1 MPVKVMRL
9 EGERFE
15 LALEDSL
22 FPKALKSIPHPP
34 ARLYGVGRP
43 GALAEGLAVVG
54 ARRATPYGR
63 GCAKRFAAA
72 AAERGVAIISGG
84 ARGCDAVAHE
94 AALAAGAPTVAF
106 LGGGCNQL
114 YPAENAGLFQR
125 IVAAGGAV
133 VSEHEWDFPPQPHTF
148 RARNRLI
155 AGLSRATLIVE
166 AGLPSGTFST
176 ADEALLAGREVWV
189 VPGAITSAASKGAN
203 RLLYQGALPIVDD
216 EAFADALFSTF
227 GCLKEQRA
235 EAADDRGKASQ
246 PYRGEEALLAAL
258 QAEPLGMEALRQ
270 LAEDRCSGWRHV
282 HLAHDLARRGPARR
296 AHRPVPRRA
305 LRPASGPA
313 DGGVGHGCV
322 NREKLGRPSGI
333 DGPYGTVVWYPFAP

>member
-72 AAERGVAIISGG
+72 AAERG
-84 ARGCDAVAHE
+84 
-94 AALAAGAPTVAF
+94 
-106 LGGGCNQL
+106 GGCNQL
-114 YPAENAGLFQR
+114 DPAENAGLFQR

-270 LAEDRCSGWRHV
+270 LAEDHAPAGDTFTWLMIW
-282 HLAHDLARRGPARR
+282 LAEAQRDGLIAQYPDGRYGP
-296 AHRPVPRRA
+296 HPA
-305 LRPASGPA
+305 LRTA
-313 DGGVGHGCV
+313 V
-322 NREKLGRPSGI
+322 
-333 DGPYGTVVWYPFAP
+333 

>member
-1 MPVKVMRL
+1 MSAL
-9 EGERFE
+9 AGERTVLARGGEGFPS
-15 LALEDSL
+15 ALESV
-22 FPKALKSIPHPP
+22 AQPP
-34 ARLYGVGRP
+34 DRLYVVGDP
-43 GALAEGLAVVG
+43 FALQEGIAIVG

-63 GCAKRFAAA
+63 GCAKRFAALA
-72 AAERGVAIISGG
+72 ARRGIVVVSGG
-84 ARGCDAVAHE
+84 ARGCDAAAHA
-94 AALAAGAPTVAF
+94 AALEEGGRTVAF
-106 LGGGCNQL
+106 LGGGCDRL
-114 YPAENAGLFQR
+114 YPAEHEGLFQR
-125 IVAAGGAV
+125 IVDGGGAV
-133 VSEHEWDFPPQPHTF
+133 VSEHVWDEDPKPYRF
-148 RARNRLI
+148 RLRNRLI
-155 AGLSRATLIVE
+155 AGLARATLIVE

-270 LAEDRCSGWRHV
+270 LAEDHAPAGDTFTWLMIW
-282 HLAHDLARRGPARR
+282 LAEAQRDGLIAQYPDGRYGP
-296 AHRPVPRRA
+296 HPA
-305 LRPASGPA
+305 LRTA
-313 DGGVGHGCV
+313 V
-322 NREKLGRPSGI
+322 
-333 DGPYGTVVWYPFAP
+333 

>member
-1 MPVKVMRL
+1 MIDAG
-9 EGERFE
+9 EGNEIGRG
-15 LALEDSL
+15 ALRACLGGSAVPEG
-22 FPKALKSIPHPP
+22 AEEHTPP
-34 ARLYGVGRP
+34 AGAPVRCGPPRRAGR
-43 GALAEGLAVVG
+43 GLAVVG

-246 PYRGEEALLAAL
+246 PYRGEEALL
-258 QAEPLGMEALRQ
+258 
-270 LAEDRCSGWRHV
+270 S
-282 HLAHDLARRGPARR
+282 
-296 AHRPVPRRA
+296 A
-305 LRPASGPA
+305 LRPSPGLGPCASWERARLAQFTG
-313 DGGVGHGCV
+313 
-322 NREKLGRPSGI
+322 S
-333 DGPYGTVVWYPFAP
+333 